1 MAADIPL
8 RVLSRERG
16 SQAIVNG
23 GSPIC
28 YVPQPKVSI
37 LRDGTVLFNPV
48 AVSKFMLQ
56 DGQMVAAFS
65 SVPRNACSS
74 SN

>member
-1 MAADIPL
+1 
-8 RVLSRERG
+8 
-16 SQAIVNG
+16 
-23 GSPIC
+23 
-28 YVPQPKVSI
+28 
-37 LRDGTVLFNPV
+37 VLFNPV